1 MTNTSYLAKEM
12 ELINAMKADDFDLFD
27 GSKEEAYD
35 TLEHALESFVTYANT
50 VIRMTVMIPIW
61 KNRFD
66 GSDLRDKIS
75 GIDATRRANHEA
87 AISSIAMLNRLM
99 KAHGLSAFAE
109 IDVTDRYQVADF
121 VGAFVSEI
129 YESGKSK
136 NMDTLVASNSQ
147 EFDIHK
153 ISEDLHN
160 F

>member
-1 MTNTSYLAKEM
+1 MSYLAKEM
-12 ELINAMKADDFDLFD
+12 ELINAMKANEFDLFD
-27 GSKEEAYD
+27 GSADEAYD

-50 VIRMTVMIPIW
+50 VIRMTVMVPIW

-66 GSDLRDKIS
+66 GEDLRDRIS
-75 GIDATRRANHEA
+75 SIDATRRANHET

-99 KAHGLSAFAE
+99 KAHGLQPFAE

-129 YESGKSK
+129 YEAGKSK
-136 NMDTLVASNSQ
+136 NMDSLVASNSQ

-153 ISEDLHN
+153 ISEDIHN